1 MDPTTPQQPSPP
13 PGPPPSQP
21 QPNQPPV
28 SWTPQAPPPPGAF
41 NFSDF
46 VNFRYLITPG
56 FITVIYIVGAILI
69 TIGAL
74 ATAGSGGSGGV
85 LGGLFFLVL
94 GNLWWR
100 IVLEFVMVLFRI
112 NDSLGSIDRR
122 GRGM

>member
-1 MDPTTPQQPSPP
+1 MDPTTPQQPGTSPP
-13 PGPPPSQP
+13 APNQPS
-21 QPNQPPV
+21 QPPV
-28 SWTPQAPPPPGAF
+28 SWTPPPTSGPGMF

-56 FITVIYIVGAILI
+56 FITVIYVVGAILI
-69 TIGAL
+69 TIAAL
-74 ATAGSGGSGGV
+74 SAAGTAGAGGV
-85 LGGLFFLVL
+85 LVGLLWFVF

-112 NDSLGSIDRR
+112 NDSLASIDRR